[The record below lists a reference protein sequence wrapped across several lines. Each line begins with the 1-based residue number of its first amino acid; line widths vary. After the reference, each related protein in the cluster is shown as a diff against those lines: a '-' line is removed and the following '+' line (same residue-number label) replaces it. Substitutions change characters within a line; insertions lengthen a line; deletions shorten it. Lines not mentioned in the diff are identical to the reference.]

1 MNGATY
7 PLDLFTLLKKHR
19 KRVEQQDNDLKSA
32 GGFVI
37 GTIVS
42 IALWCIILSIGIVIF
57 GSSPN

>member
-57 GSSPN
+57 

>member
-7 PLDLFTLLKKHR
+7 PLDLFTLLQKHR
-19 KRVEQQDNDLKSA
+19 KRFEQQDNDLKSA
-32 GGFVI
+32 GGFLI

-57 GSSPN
+57 